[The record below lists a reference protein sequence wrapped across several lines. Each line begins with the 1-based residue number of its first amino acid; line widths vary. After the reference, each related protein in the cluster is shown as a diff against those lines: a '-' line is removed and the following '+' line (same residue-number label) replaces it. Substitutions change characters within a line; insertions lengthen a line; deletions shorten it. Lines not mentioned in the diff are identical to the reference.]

1 MCKEDG
7 ILILNV
13 KHKVGQRPE
22 GTIVV
27 GTDPRGNLNKQ
38 SRSSTQY
45 TIEQMVK
52 SGKAN
57 LKTYEYS
64 KECYAN
70 SSCLTNN
77 QNFLRPYGGGVRL
90 Y

>member
-1 MCKEDG
+1 M
-7 ILILNV
+7 
-13 KHKVGQRPE
+13 
-22 GTIVV
+22 V
-27 GTDPRGNLNKQ
+27 GTDPRGNLNTGKKL
-38 SRSSTQY
+38 SNREVLLKLYS
-45 TIEQMVK
+45 IEQMVK
-52 SGKAN
+52 SGRAN

-77 QNFLRPYGGGVRL
+77 QNFLRPYGSGVRL